1 MRTRVKICT
10 MNSPAEVRAAA
21 HAGADAVG
29 LAGPMPPNGG
39 AAGHGPI
46 ETDVARAV
54 FAAAPPGV
62 QAWLLTAES
71 HANGILQ
78 HLAWVNAPVVQITRL
93 IDPGEHALVRGAV
106 PWVKIIQVVPMN
118 DEAAL
123 ELAKGYARTADA
135 ILLDSGRPD
144 ATIADLEDGPRRHDW
159 AACRQIVSVVDKPV
173 YLAGGLNEANVG
185 EAIAAVRPFGVDLS
199 GGVRTMGKL
208 DARKLSAFFGAVRMA
223 SGA

>member
-1 MRTRVKICT
+1 MRTRVKICDVA
-10 MNSPAEVRAAA
+10 SPAEVRAAA

-29 LAGPMPPNGG
+29 VLGPMPPGEDAKT
-39 AAGHGPI
+39 AAPI
-46 ETDVARAV
+46 ETDAARAS
-54 FAAAPPGV
+54 FGATPPGV
-62 QAWLLTAES
+62 QAWLVTSET

-78 HLAWVNAPVVQITRL
+78 HLHWVNAAVVQIARP
-93 IDPGEHALVRGAV
+93 IDPGEHALVRGAA
-106 PWVKIIQVVPMN
+106 PWVKIVQVVRMQ

-144 ATIADLEDGPRRHDW
+144 ATIADLDAAPRVHDW
-159 AACRQIVSVVDKPV
+159 APCRQIVSMVDKPV

-185 EAIAAVRPFGVDLS
+185 DAIEAVRPFGVDLS

-208 DARKLSAFFGAVRMA
+208 DARKLSAFFAAVRVA
-223 SGA
+223 SSG